1 MINTKDKTEKIYDL
15 INFTE
20 NEVLPKLEYIKSQ
33 MDELF
38 PESKDIRHMN
48 AFKENIGMKLKK
60 EDSIGNI
67 LKVLAEN
74 IQKHE
79 FISEAY
85 EAKTELLYHLLGK
98 MLKGNLKSAID
109 ERAIADFISTLTK
122 AGYALSYTPDRITIE
137 KTWKANYKK
146 S

>member
-1 MINTKDKTEKIYDL
+1 MINTEDKTEKIYDL

-20 NEVLPKLEYIKSQ
+20 NEVLPKLEYIQSQ

-38 PESKDIRHMN
+38 PELQDVRRIDVFEEKFAES
-48 AFKENIGMKLKK
+48 LKK
-60 EDSIGNI
+60 GVPIGNV

-85 EAKTELLYHLLGK
+85 EAKIELLYHLLGK
-98 MLKGNLKSAID
+98 MLKGNLKSVID
-109 ERAIADFISTLTK
+109 ERTLAGFISTLTK
-122 AGYALSYTPDRITIE
+122 AGYDFNCTPDRITIE

>member
-1 MINTKDKTEKIYDL
+1 MEDKTERIYNL

-20 NEVLPKLEYIKSQ
+20 NEVLPKLEYIQNQ

-38 PESKDIRHMN
+38 PELKDIRCMK
-48 AFKENIGMKLKK
+48 AFEEKFGAKLKK
-60 EDSIGNI
+60 DEPIGSV

-74 IQKHE
+74 IQKHK

-85 EAKTELLYHLLGK
+85 EAKTELLYHLLEK
-98 MLKGNLKSAID
+98 ILKGNLKSAID
-109 ERAIADFISTLTK
+109 ERALADFISALTK
-122 AGYALSYTPDRITIE
+122 VGYDLSYTPDRITIE
-137 KTWKANYKK
+137 KTWAANYKN

>member
-1 MINTKDKTEKIYDL
+1 MDKTERIYDL

-20 NEVLPKLEYIKSQ
+20 NEVLPKLEYIQSQ

-38 PESKDIRHMN
+38 PELKDIRCMN
-48 AFKENIGMKLKK
+48 TFKEKIGIKLQKD
-60 EDSIGNI
+60 DSIGNV

-85 EAKTELLYHLLGK
+85 EAKIELLYYLLGK
-98 MLKGNLKSAID
+98 ILKGNLKSVID

-122 AGYALSYTPDRITIE
+122 AGYDMSYTENKIIIE

>member
-1 MINTKDKTEKIYDL
+1 
-15 INFTE
+15 
-20 NEVLPKLEYIKSQ
+20 

-38 PESKDIRHMN
+38 PELRDITCAK
-48 AFKENIGMKLKK
+48 AFKEKFGAKLKK
-60 EDSIGNI
+60 DDPIGSV

-98 MLKGNLKSAID
+98 MLKGNLKSEID
-109 ERAIADFISTLTK
+109 KRALADFISTLTK
-122 AGYALSYTPDRITIE
+122 AGYDLSYTPDRITIE
-137 KTWKANYKK
+137 KTWKANYKRGD
-146 S
+146 

>member
-1 MINTKDKTEKIYDL
+1 MINIEDKTERIYDL
-15 INFTE
+15 INFAE
-20 NEVLPKLEYIKSQ
+20 NEILPKLEYIQNQ

-38 PESKDIRHMN
+38 PELKDTRCRN
-48 AFKENIGMKLKK
+48 AFKEKIGVRLKK
-60 EDSIGNI
+60 DDSIGNV

-109 ERAIADFISTLTK
+109 ERALADFISTLTK
-122 AGYALSYTPDRITIE
+122 AGYDLSYTADRITIE
-137 KTWKANYKK
+137 KTWKANYKE

>member
-1 MINTKDKTEKIYDL
+1 MSKKNEKLFDL
-15 INFTE
+15 IKFVE
-20 NEVLPKLEYIKSQ
+20 EEIMPKLEYVRNE

-38 PESKDIRHMN
+38 PELQDVRRIDVFEEKFAES
-48 AFKENIGMKLKK
+48 LKK
-60 EDSIGNI
+60 GVPIGNI

-74 IQKHE
+74 IDKHE
-79 FISEAY
+79 FIY
-85 EAKTELLYHLLGK
+85 ESYKAKTELLYYLLGK
-98 MLKGNLKSAID
+98 ILKGNLKSVID

-122 AGYALSYTPDRITIE
+122 AGYDMSYTENKITIE

>member
-1 MINTKDKTEKIYDL
+1 MINTEDKTEKIYDL

-20 NEVLPKLEYIKSQ
+20 NEVLPKLEYIQSQ

-38 PESKDIRHMN
+38 PELKGIRCMN
-48 AFKENIGMKLKK
+48 TFKEKIGIRLKK
-60 EDSIGNI
+60 DDSIGNV

-85 EAKTELLYHLLGK
+85 EAKIELLYHLLGK
-98 MLKGNLKSAID
+98 MLKGNLKSVID
-109 ERAIADFISTLTK
+109 ERALVGFISTLTK
-122 AGYALSYTPDRITIE
+122 AGYDFNCTPDRITIE

>member
-1 MINTKDKTEKIYDL
+1 MEDKTERIYDL

-38 PESKDIRHMN
+38 PELKDIRCMK
-48 AFKENIGMKLKK
+48 AFKEKFGAELKK
-60 EDSIGNI
+60 DEPIGSV

-85 EAKTELLYHLLGK
+85 EAKIELLYHLLGK

-109 ERAIADFISTLTK
+109 ERALADFISTLIK
-122 AGYALSYTPDRITIE
+122 AGYDLSYTSDRITIE
-137 KTWKANYKK
+137 KTWKVNYKRGD
-146 S
+146 